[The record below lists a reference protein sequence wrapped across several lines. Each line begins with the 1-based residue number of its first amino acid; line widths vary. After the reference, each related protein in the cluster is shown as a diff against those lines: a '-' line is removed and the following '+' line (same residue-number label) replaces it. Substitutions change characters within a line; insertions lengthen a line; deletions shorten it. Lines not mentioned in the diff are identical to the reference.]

1 MAKTFKSIGYIDDS
15 DVMNLTSSSSESD
28 SEETSGSTTVAE
40 ELLQVQDSQDS
51 IDRELDAMEQ
61 PPPEASVPVVAAAPP
76 AQHRKSN
83 NQCIYPGLF
92 QIMVVRLTICYREDS
107 KAASGRSS

>member
-1 MAKTFKSIGYIDDS
+1 
-15 DVMNLTSSSSESD
+15 
-28 SEETSGSTTVAE
+28 
-40 ELLQVQDSQDS
+40 VQDSWDS
-51 IDRELDAMEQ
+51 IDCELDAMEQ
-61 PPPEASVPVVAAAPP
+61 PPPEASAMPVVAAAPP
-76 AQHRKSN
+76 AQHRSKSN